1 MFVAVM
7 VPYQL
12 TMDAMDRRAVVP
24 IFFIVVGI
32 LCEVAF
38 VVDLWFSWHVRESQ
52 ESMELYDQ
60 QLRSVYK
67 KERMLWDIL
76 AAIPFYDVLAVLG
89 CSSWFKLLRCIKIFN
104 LGSYFNELN
113 RRSIANETTSFW
125 HVWMGYLLV
134 IYWVACAYLAVSM
147 DAGFG
152 VEWEGWLP
160 SQELVISDPQNPSS
174 SQLAL
179 RLLRGLFFA
188 MVTFVKKAYCP
199 EPETASLYAFHIG
212 VSFVGL
218 ITMSYVIGELAS
230 LFISYIGLEVGF
242 RKNYIAVELYLAR
255 LRLSDRLKARTYA
268 FMTSLWSSHAGVNYE
283 ELLAEMPRA
292 IRTSCVLQV
301 STKPLSWFV
310 MKVIAPVCWEESHKM
325 DEFTRSVAERLRFEC
340 YPRDESVV
348 TEGSIVRAMYFVI
361 KGHLSM
367 QSRSLLDRS
376 VGLRNG
382 SYFGERGLL
391 GCTISAYTVRTVRA
405 CDLLSLSS
413 EAFVQVLQGHL
424 FTRLAL
430 KVCERAYKQLKGQP
444 IASNSRTDMEEHW
457 GAALLRVVQAIQAQ
471 KHPTAHP
478 TPPVVKEAADKE
490 AGDPPPS
497 SDRIPLSSLR
507 RKVVTRQNSKTTEKQ
522 DHLLRNSNKDAS
534 NPGEAKGV
542 HNANVKSDELPANVE
557 GMCKALKTAHSCFEA
572 LRAQLHQTWGSCKT
586 GEHGMDYYNSDREL
600 LDYIRSDKDLCR
612 RVFPEKHQ
620 ELPAED
626 SSRTKR
632 VREAV
637 TMRLQIRSHIATA
650 STSITLAPA

>member
-242 RKNYIAVELYLAR
+242 RKNYIAVELYRAR

-430 KVCERAYKQLKGQP
+430 K
-444 IASNSRTDMEEHW
+444 
-457 GAALLRVVQAIQAQ
+457 
-471 KHPTAHP
+471 
-478 TPPVVKEAADKE
+478 
-490 AGDPPPS
+490 
-497 SDRIPLSSLR
+497 
-507 RKVVTRQNSKTTEKQ
+507 
-522 DHLLRNSNKDAS
+522 
-534 NPGEAKGV
+534 
-542 HNANVKSDELPANVE
+542 SDELPANVE

-632 VREAV
+632 VREGEAQPV
-637 TMRLQIRSHIATA
+637 
-650 STSITLAPA
+650 STPPRPKRTRKGG

>member
-242 RKNYIAVELYLAR
+242 RKNYIAVELYRAR

-430 KVCERAYKQLKGQP
+430 K
-444 IASNSRTDMEEHW
+444 
-457 GAALLRVVQAIQAQ
+457 
-471 KHPTAHP
+471 
-478 TPPVVKEAADKE
+478 
-490 AGDPPPS
+490 
-497 SDRIPLSSLR
+497 
-507 RKVVTRQNSKTTEKQ
+507 
-522 DHLLRNSNKDAS
+522 
-534 NPGEAKGV
+534 
-542 HNANVKSDELPANVE
+542 SDELPANVE

-632 VREAV
+632 VREV